1 MSKVLIWDL
10 PTRLFHWLLTMGF
23 LACFGIAQFAGEHS
37 AWFPIHMILGLALG
51 FLVLLRVVWGF
62 VGARYARFGS
72 FLYSPAALYEY
83 MKGTLLNK
91 APRFVGHNPG
101 SAYATFAMLLL
112 VGVVVASGLLMSNG
126 SEAAEEVHVP
136 AAYALAAT
144 VAIHIVGVLWHT
156 WRHREN
162 LTLTMVT
169 GWKEALPAEGIA
181 STCPLAAALFT
192 VAVAVVTLGLFRNY
206 DSATRVITAPFTGA
220 VIHLG
225 EVERGESGAR

>member
-1 MSKVLIWDL
+1 
-10 PTRLFHWLLTMGF
+10 LLTFGF

-37 AWFPIHMILGLALG
+37 AWFPIHMILGIALG
-51 FLVLLRVVWGF
+51 FMVLLRVVWGF
-62 VGARYARFGS
+62 AGTRYARFGS
-72 FLYSPAALYEY
+72 FLYSPSALFEY
-83 MKGTLLNK
+83 MKGTLSNK

-112 VGVVVASGLLMSNG
+112 IGVVVASGLLMSSG

-136 AAYALAAT
+136 AAYALAAA
-144 VAIHIVGVLWHT
+144 VAIHVVGVLWHT

-162 LTLTMVT
+162 LTLTMMT
-169 GWKEALPAEGIA
+169 GWKEASPGDGIP
-181 STCPLAAALFT
+181 STHPLAATLFA

-206 DSATRVITAPFTGA
+206 DSAKRETKVPFAGT

-225 EVERGESGAR
+225 EVERGESGGKQSRDND